1 MLQTTVFFYVTQSQL
16 KFLSSIPTKPFPHR
30 KFLLAATLKKI
41 KEAEILELLTLPE
54 FWVRGFN
61 YTNKLEVIYLLD
73 LMFVI

>member
-1 MLQTTVFFYVTQSQL
+1 MIMLQTTVFFYVTQSQL

-54 FWVRGFN
+54 F
-61 YTNKLEVIYLLD
+61 
-73 LMFVI
+73 